1 MTPDVELRPAER
13 GDREYVES
21 ILERCG
27 LPTADLE
34 TALEHLYVCVA
45 DARRIGVGGLEPCA
59 EYALLRS
66 VAVEPSVRGNGYGT
80 AICVHLLE
88 RARGDGFSATYLLT
102 TTAADF
108 FADLGFEP
116 VDRDAVPEPIRRTEE
131 FADICPSTAV
141 CMRQSLG

>member
-1 MTPDVELRPAER
+1 MTPDVDLTAAEPAAL
-13 GDREYVES
+13 DSVEAL
-21 ILERCG
+21 LEEAS

-34 TALEHLYVCVA
+34 RAPVQLFVCEAA
-45 DARRIGVGGLEPCA
+45 DGLVGVGGLESCG

-66 VAVEPSVRGNGYGT
+66 VAVEPSARGRGYGT
-80 AICVHLLE
+80 SICEALLE
-88 RARGDGFSATYLLT
+88 RARLDGVSSVFLLT

-116 VDRDAVPEPIRRTEE
+116 VERGSVPESVRRTEE

-141 CMRQSLG
+141 CMRHTLE